1 MPNIAEI
8 NELLQGSKRG
18 QNSAGIEEK
27 LNEIGKSYRAGFG
40 TTLGDSDGQIIDGIF
55 RSLVQVK
62 NSVAEQGTTSVK
74 PVLTTIVKE
83 LPGIEDKMKT
93 VISSSDLTELN
104 KIFGSDLVTISV
116 SDTAVTTDN
125 ASNMNHK
132 LFTDGCP
139 TNISQIIK
147 KSSGATDTEFE
158 EVVKK
163 IVEEDLQKVMP
174 HAIEILQSDEVS
186 DLMTNVFK
194 EVEQK
199 FKKLNSGLNSG
210 NFMKDLSEN
219 FSGTLGTLVGGFG
232 DEFTPGK
239 TLSVLNAAFANL
251 NPIDL
256 ASSFTSIPSGILTQ
270 AGILGIDTKVTS
282 LFDMQSLIGKME
294 LQAPQLQEELTEL
307 KTKIDKQIK
316 GLGSAKT
323 TVTATVNDNNTAS
336 HTIRN
341 AETSVQKNQFTVI
354 GSQEEIESILKTAE
368 RDITTIVWH
377 WTGHYSND
385 GHIGAAEINQEF
397 STNNEAIPY
406 HFIIRKDGSIQTGAP
421 LNVETP
427 HVRDEFKALSFGVAF
442 VAGYNGTRGPD
453 GATGELSLTE
463 ASITQ
468 AQWKSFDTFMKAFY
482 IIFPGG
488 DAFGNNDLNID
499 EDRPDAGS
507 GPGFN
512 VDTKILASPFYR
524 LNSGF
529 PLADRKFLTRDDII
543 AKDKVS
549 KDRLLEEQDIQ

>member
-116 SDTAVTTDN
+116 SDTAVATDT
-125 ASNMNHK
+125 ASNMNLK
-132 LFTDGCP
+132 LFTDGSP

-147 KSSGATDTEFE
+147 KSSGATDAEFE

-186 DLMTNVFK
+186 DLMTKVFD

-199 FKKLNSGLNSG
+199 FKTLNGGLNSG

-219 FSGTLGTLVGGFG
+219 FSGALGTLVGGFG

-239 TLSVLNAAFANL
+239 TLGVLNAAFAKL
-251 NPIDL
+251 NPLDL
-256 ASSFTSIPSGILTQ
+256 TASITNISGALLSK
-270 AGILGIDTKVTS
+270 AGILGIGSNISS
-282 LFDMQSLIGKME
+282 LFGMQEFIGKME
-294 LQAPQLQEELTEL
+294 LQAPELQAELTLL
-307 KTKIDKQIK
+307 KEKMDKQIK
-316 GLGSAKT
+316 GLTSAKT
-323 TVTATVNDNNTAS
+323 TVAATVNDNNTAV
-336 HTIRN
+336 HIIRS
-341 AETSVQKNQFTVI
+341 AEASVTENQFTVL
-354 GSQEEIESILKTAE
+354 GSQQEIESILKTAE

-377 WTGHYSND
+377 WTGHYSD
-385 GHIGAAEINQEF
+385 QGYVGAANINQEF
-397 STNNEAIPY
+397 SAIGETIPY
-406 HFIIRKDGSIQTGAP
+406 HFIIRKDGSVQSGAP
-421 LNVETP
+421 LNIETS
-427 HVRDEFKALSFGVAF
+427 HVRDEFKKLSFGVAF
-442 VAGYNGTRGPD
+442 VGGYNGAKGGPP
-453 GATGELSLTE
+453 GLVRLNA

-468 AQWKSFDTFMKAFY
+468 AQWETFDSFMKAFY

-488 DAFGNNDLNID
+488 DAFGNNDLSID
-499 EDRPDAGS
+499 QEQPPIDI
-507 GPGFN
+507 GPGFD
-512 VDTKILASPFYR
+512 VTAKILAAPFYR

-529 PLADRKFLTRDDII
+529 PMEDRKFLTVDDII
-543 AKDKVS
+543 AKDKAS
-549 KDRLLEEQDIQ
+549 KDRQLEQQDIQ